1 MSSVEL
7 SRREAIRVS
16 ALGAASIA
24 GGTVLSELSPSAMF
38 AAEGKVTANDRIII
52 GFIGCGNRAKQLMDQ
67 VPPPGHIVA
76 VADCYLKRAN
86 DAVKE
91 KQTKWNVYQDY
102 REMLDKEKLDAVVV
116 ATPDHARTGIAIRAC
131 MAGKDVYAEKPLT
144 AYIAEGRALVNAAR
158 KYNRVF
164 QVGSQQRT
172 MERNRVACEFIRNG
186 GLGKLS
192 YVQGLAYGGP
202 KRYTGLPDEP
212 IPETDNWDVWCG
224 PTEKRPFNNALQ
236 FAWMQWRDYSGG
248 DMTNWGAHGV
258 DQIQWALGMSHS
270 GPVELWPVTPGTNGN
285 VSMRYA
291 NGVDVRMELTRP
303 HGPEGGGIFV
313 GEHGKIEIN
322 RNKFTTNPPD
332 LIPNAPPPASNEEL
346 KDKGWTAKPH
356 LQNWLDCIRT
366 REKPNADVE
375 IGHRS
380 ISVCHLLN
388 ITRELGRKLHWD
400 PDKEQ
405 FLDDAEANA
414 LVSRPRRK
422 GYELPELS

>member
-16 ALGAASIA
+16 ALGAASVA

-38 AAEGKVTANDRIII
+38 AAEGKVAANDRIII

-172 MERNRVACEFIRNG
+172 MERNRVACEFVRNG

-202 KRYTGLPDEP
+202 KRYTGLPEEP
-212 IPETDNWDVWCG
+212 VPETDNWDVWCG

-291 NGVDVRMELTRP
+291 NGVEVRMELTRP

-313 GEHGKIEIN
+313 GEHGKLEIN

-332 LIPNAPPPASNEEL
+332 LIPNAPPPASAEEL
-346 KDKGWTAKPH
+346 KGQRLDRQAAPPKLARLHPH
-356 LQNWLDCIRT
+356 PREAERRRRDRPPLDQRLPLAQHHP
-366 REKPNADVE
+366 R
-375 IGHRS
+375 
-380 ISVCHLLN
+380 
-388 ITRELGRKLHWD
+388 
-400 PDKEQ
+400 
-405 FLDDAEANA
+405 
-414 LVSRPRRK
+414 SRPQAPLGSGQRAVPRRRR
-422 GYELPELS
+422 G

>member
-1 MSSVEL
+1 MNSVEL

-24 GGTVLSELSPSAMF
+24 GSTVLSELSPSAMF
-38 AAEGKVTANDRIII
+38 AAEGKVTTNDRIII

-172 MERNRVACEFIRNG
+172 MERNRVACEFIRSG

-202 KRYTGLPDEP
+202 KRYNGLPEEP
-212 IPETDNWDVWCG
+212 VPETDNWDVWCG
-224 PTEKRPFNNALQ
+224 PTENRPFNNALQ

-270 GPVELWPVTPGTNGN
+270 GPVELWPVTSGTNGK
-285 VSMRYA
+285 VSMRYS
-291 NGVDVRMELTRP
+291 NGVEVRMELTRP

-322 RNKFTTNPPD
+322 RNKFTTNPPN
-332 LIPNAPPPASNEEL
+332 LIPNAPPPASAEEL
-346 KDKGWTAKPH
+346 QDKGWTAKPH

-388 ITRELGRKLHWD
+388 ITRELGRKLRWD
-400 PDKEQ
+400 PEKEQ
-405 FLDDAEANA
+405 FPDDAEANA